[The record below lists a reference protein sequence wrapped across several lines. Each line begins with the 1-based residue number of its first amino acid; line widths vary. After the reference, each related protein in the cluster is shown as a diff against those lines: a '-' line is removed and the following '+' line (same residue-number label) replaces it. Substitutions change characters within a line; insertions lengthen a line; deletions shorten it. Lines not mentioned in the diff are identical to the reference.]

1 MLKECVVCV
10 VTLVSLT
17 RSSDASTASTVSNTR
32 MSRSSFALYLILD
45 FDILRGEAMLTW
57 YCSNY
62 YNESSGPPE
71 LCDWC
76 QTDDIRSSKHG
87 NSSSKKPARLS
98 SRSEYSSDKMI
109 KKHDREEGSEKGKS
123 PTGAPSPRTSGRRYK
138 LLKDVMC

>member
-1 MLKECVVCV
+1 MVDVERVCCMCGDV
-10 VTLVSLT
+10 GFPDKIFRCINCLNRFQHS
-17 RSSDASTASTVSNTR
+17 
-32 MSRSSFALYLILD
+32 
-45 FDILRGEAMLTW
+45 

-62 YNESSGPPE
+62 YNQSSGPPE

-76 QTDDIRSSKHG
+76 QTGDIRSSKQG